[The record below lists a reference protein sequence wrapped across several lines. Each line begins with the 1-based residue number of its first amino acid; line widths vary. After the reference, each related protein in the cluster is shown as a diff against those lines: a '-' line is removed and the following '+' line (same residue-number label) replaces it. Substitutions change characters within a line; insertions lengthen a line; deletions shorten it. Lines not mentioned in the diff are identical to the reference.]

1 MMSTAELKIEV
12 INRIVNISDQIKL
25 KDLLQLLKFQ
35 SEESIFITNDEEKSA
50 IFEARKEIV
59 NGNTFSNEDV
69 QKEINEWLRK

>member
-1 MMSTAELKIEV
+1 MSTAELKIEV